1 VRTLNNREFEFFF
14 HLIEEISRSSYALG
28 YEEAKAGKP
37 LKTQGFSPNR
47 ASRLTIKT
55 ELKKYAEKR

>member
-1 VRTLNNREFEFFF
+1 MSPRELEFFF
-14 HLIEEISRSSYALG
+14 HLIEEISRASYALG
-28 YEEAKAGKP
+28 YEDHKGGKP
-37 LKTQGFSPNR
+37 MKEKGFSPSR